1 MGQYAYALAVVGAAS
16 IPAALG
22 LPTAVVRF
30 VAVYREAGEWGLARG
45 LLRRSNLLV
54 GALGS
59 ILALAVAFAAV
70 VASDPTRVFTFWL
83 AAPLIPLLVWTNLR
97 QKALQGLHHPLAAQ
111 LPELFVKHV
120 VFLFLGGALWW
131 AGAGLV
137 RLPQGLMAAWLV
149 ASGVT
154 FVVGAG
160 LLRYF
165 SPPPLLKAAPRYD
178 TRQWLG
184 MALPMLAAEGAG
196 VVYTT
201 TDIILLGVFRPAEEV
216 GLYQV
221 AIRTAGLIL
230 VFLTASNWV
239 LAPWFARLHASSDR
253 ARLQRIVTRAT
264 RVTSLLSLA
273 VFGVLVLGGRE
284 LLALFF
290 GETFTRAWGVL
301 LVLGGAR
308 LVDVA
313 AGPMMILMAMTGGQ
327 NALAWIVG
335 IAAFANALG
344 CWLLIPRFGMYGAAT
359 STALV
364 MVTTSLALVIAVRRR
379 TGIRTTVFG

>member
-1 MGQYAYALAVVGAAS
+1 MSRPNGLFRFGSLAGPSGSLRRQLIGGAGIGVGLQGLNLLLGLGSGVFAARMLGPTGFGQYAYALAVVGAAS

-97 QKALQGLHHPLAAQ
+97 QKALQGLHHPVAAQ
-111 LPELFVKHV
+111 LPELFVKRV

-301 LVLGGAR
+301 LVLGGDR
-308 LVDVA
+308 KSVV
-313 AGPMMILMAMTGGQ
+313 
-327 NALAWIVG
+327 
-335 IAAFANALG
+335 
-344 CWLLIPRFGMYGAAT
+344 
-359 STALV
+359 
-364 MVTTSLALVIAVRRR
+364 
-379 TGIRTTVFG
+379 